1 MLLKKRF
8 IIAGLSTLFSLQA
21 FAASIQL
28 QSEIVPQV
36 LNGQAV
42 QADDFIQPQQLEL
55 KDGTN
60 QLVVTIGQIVFQ
72 DGKRRKFD
80 SQPMIIEFST
90 GSDELLTLNYPN
102 LRTIEDAKSFEKKPT
117 FSFTNQ
123 DKQTKE
129 YSLVVMNKNGLQGF
143 RDYEREVT
151 DFNHQNENATV
162 ITDSSKSTAS
172 GTTDLKNEFSSLSKE
187 QQQEFMQWA
196 LRNLK

>member
-28 QSEIVPQV
+28 QAEIVPQV
-36 LNGQAV
+36 LNGKAV
-42 QADDFIQPQQLEL
+42 QESDFIQPQQLEL
-55 KDGTN
+55 KEGTN
-60 QLVVTIGQIVFQ
+60 QLVVTIGQLVFQ

-80 SQPMIIEFST
+80 SQPMILEFST
-90 GSDELLTLNYPN
+90 GNDELLTLNYPN

-117 FSFTNQ
+117 FSFANQ
-123 DKQTKE
+123 NKQKKE
-129 YSLVVMNKNGLQGF
+129 YSLLVMNKNGLQGF
-143 RDYEREVT
+143 RDYEQEVADFNDKNKESTVVT
-151 DFNHQNENATV
+151 DSEKSAGVGTV
-162 ITDSSKSTAS
+162 N
-172 GTTDLKNEFSSLSKE
+172 LKTEFSNLSKE